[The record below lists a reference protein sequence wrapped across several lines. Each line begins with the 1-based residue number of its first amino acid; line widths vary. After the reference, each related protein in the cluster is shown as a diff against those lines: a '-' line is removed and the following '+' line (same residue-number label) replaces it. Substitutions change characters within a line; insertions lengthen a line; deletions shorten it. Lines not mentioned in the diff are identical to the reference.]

1 MPRVTKLDNLIV
13 PAPHEK
19 TKGTADDLFNVGVY
33 EGDDIN
39 DDDSA
44 VALNGHLENTS
55 SKKNPQ
61 DMEE

>member
-1 MPRVTKLDNLIV
+1 MPRVTKLDNLIA

-39 DDDSA
+39 ADDSA
-44 VALNGHLENTS
+44 VALNGHL
-55 SKKNPQ
+55 
-61 DMEE
+61 